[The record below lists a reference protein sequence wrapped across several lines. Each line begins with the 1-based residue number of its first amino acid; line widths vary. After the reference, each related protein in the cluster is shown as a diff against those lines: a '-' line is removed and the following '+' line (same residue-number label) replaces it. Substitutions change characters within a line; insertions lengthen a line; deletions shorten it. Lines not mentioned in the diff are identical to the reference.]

1 VKDKLQRLVRLF
13 TAWAWRDEIER
24 RYTVQEVTA
33 WLAEYHGRYREIPMT
48 LWIQMQRDKAN
59 AGIEFSQRNGG
70 KLQ

>member
-1 VKDKLQRLVRLF
+1 MNRSGMKLALKRLVRLL
-13 TAWAWRDEIER
+13 TAWAWRDEVER

-59 AGIEFSQRNGG
+59 KSPE
-70 KLQ
+70 KDLE